1 MALTLVYLGLF
12 LFALGVSRAEG
23 GFGVCL
29 REIFFGQDVYGEPY
43 TPYERVFARAQSPT
57 RTHRYLLERD
67 SADDGLQTIIAAGSG
82 AIDLS
87 QFFAAVNANNN
98 NNNNNGGSSS
108 SSSSSS
114 ISSSSHTTTTSAS
127 SQASSSSSSSS
138 ESMSASNS
146 SEKASETTEVADPG
160 AGSGVSGTYSQEP
173 SDKAY
178 TCKSEFVDFSKSDAM
193 SKFSYVWCPENAQQS
208 DNSVVWTLT
217 QSCGTT
223 MVYPWDFHQGR
234 AEARIRI
241 GAGAGVVTAMLLLG
255 PAPSDEIDF
264 EWVGQDTTHVQT
276 MYYYQAHRVEAM
288 PQVFGVSQQGNK
300 DLSTSFQNY
309 AIELLEDSIKWYLNG
324 QLIRT
329 LPKSNSYFPSDAT
342 RARMGIWNGSQT
354 SGWAGTVD
362 WGKGPFT
369 AEMQWFNFTPYC

>member
-67 SADDGLQTIIAAGSG
+67 SADD
-82 AIDLS
+82 
-87 QFFAAVNANNN
+87 
-98 NNNNNGGSSS
+98 
-108 SSSSSS
+108 
-114 ISSSSHTTTTSAS
+114 
-127 SQASSSSSSSS
+127 
-138 ESMSASNS
+138 
-146 SEKASETTEVADPG
+146 ADPG

-342 RARMGIWNGSQT
+342 RARMGIWDGSQT